1 VRDILAN
8 IAGFFERLQP
18 RERLFVTVGVAL
30 VLIVV
35 LVKAVLPQWQTYNQL
50 AQQQQTFEADL
61 LWLQEQRDMVAKL
74 TNSCPPLRF
83 QSGSAAD
90 TLTQLIRRNQ
100 LKLDTLTDRGDSFV
114 LSAEGSDSNRILQL
128 IYQIACYGYG
138 VDSIEIERL
147 DKSARFNVILEIK
160 LVD

>member
-1 VRDILAN
+1 MKDILAN
-8 IAGFFERLQP
+8 IGDYFERLQP
-18 RERLFVTVGVAL
+18 REKLFVIIGAAI
-30 VLIVV
+30 VLIA
-35 LVKAVLPQWQTYNQL
+35 LLLKTVLPQWQTYNQL
-50 AQQQQTFEADL
+50 AQQKQIFEADL
-61 LWLQEQRDMVAKL
+61 LWLQEQRDIVGKM

-100 LKLDTLTDRGDSFV
+100 LQLDALTDRGDSFV

-128 IYQIACYGYG
+128 IYQIACYGYA
-138 VDSIEIERL
+138 VDSIEISRI
-147 DKSARFNVILEIK
+147 DNSTRFRVILEMH

>member
-1 VRDILAN
+1 VKDILAN
-8 IAGFFERLQP
+8 IASFFERLQP
-18 RERLFVTVGVAL
+18 RERLFVTVGAGL

-35 LVKAVLPQWQTYNQL
+35 FVKAVLPQWQTYHQL

-61 LWLQEQRDMVAKL
+61 LWLQKQRDMVAKL
-74 TNSCPPLRF
+74 TNSCPALRF

-90 TLTQLIRRNQ
+90 TLRQLIRRNQ
-100 LKLDTLTDRGDSFV
+100 LQLDTLTDRGDSFV